1 MRASDLSRP
10 DHGLRLLP
18 LEFRQPLVLP
28 SFLDRQSF
36 RFLFLSL
43 DTQFL
48 DRRIIAVDQ
57 LLGSLELAQC
67 QLVFRL
73 RHPNGYVACRLRGAG
88 LEFGP
93 ELLVAEMAEDLA
105 RFDLVSGSNAALF
118 EDTSLVRTEQGGL
131 LVFEGTAI
139 E

>member
-28 SFLDRQSF
+28 SCLDRQSF

-57 LLGSLELAQC
+57 LPGSLELAQC

-73 RHPNGYVACRLRGAG
+73 RHPDGYVACRLSGG
-88 LEFGP
+88 FQFGP

-105 RFDLVSGSNAALF
+105 RFDSVSGGYAALF
-118 EDTSLVRTEQGGL
+118 EYTILVRTEKGGL